1 MKKSNSIE
9 HSSLLILSLL
19 SKEDM
24 YGYQMISEL
33 EKLSEN
39 VFQMK
44 EGTLYPVL
52 KKLENGGQVTSYSAE
67 FSGRTRKYYHLT
79 QKGFDTLSAESREWQ
94 TYSEGINAVLDGVGV
109 FA

>member
-1 MKKSNSIE
+1 MKKTNAIE
-9 HSSLLILSLL
+9 HSALLILSLL

-52 KKLENGGQVTSYSAE
+52 KKLENGGQVNSYTTE
-67 FSGRTRKYYHLT
+67 FSGRTRK
-79 QKGFDTLSAESREWQ
+79 D
-94 TYSEGINAVLDGVGV
+94 
-109 FA
+109 

>member
-1 MKKSNSIE
+1 MKKANAIE

-52 KKLENGGQVTSYSAE
+52 KKLENGGQVNSYTTE

-79 QKGFDTLSAESREWQ
+79 QKGLDTLKAESREWQ
-94 TYSEGINAVLDGVGV
+94 TYSEGINAVLDGVGI